1 MKNILKKTIILAAT
15 ISSITA
21 VLGLIGY
28 IPGFGTLGS
37 IREEFIPMAPSTAFS
52 FLILNM
58 FILILP
64 HINWQRRNT
73 VIGCGLAL
81 LVSLFGI
88 LETFDAFLGT
98 DLNLENLLIPS
109 AGTLGFIPIARM
121 SPSTGAVF
129 FIAGLATFSLI
140 FYRFKKNK
148 SPKLMNLAGILGA
161 LTMIIAL
168 IFLLAYIY
176 GVPLLYEQG
185 TLVPMAVTTA
195 FGFLMLGVGLFA
207 SSDKTSIPL
216 RFIAQ
221 PNTYA
226 QLLRIFFPLSIIAVL
241 TGSFVTTFIQF
252 FSNVNAAFITAII
265 VVLVAVITGLL
276 VSRASKIIGESIDEE
291 QTKRKSTEV
300 LLQEALNNAELY
312 KDIFAHDMNNILQ
325 NILTANQIIIRT
337 LEKGIQQ
344 ENTNVGEMTD
354 VIDEQVDRGGKLI
367 SNVRRLSQIE
377 EQKLSLKLV
386 DITKN
391 LNASIQFLQNSY
403 QNKKI
408 NIHVDSFQD
417 ALHIKANELIQD
429 LFENILINAV
439 KHNRND
445 IIEVKIKISR
455 ETQNQTNYCKI
466 EFIDNGLGIEDE
478 RKETIFER
486 ASINKSIGSGM
497 GLGLSLVKK
506 IIDSYN
512 GKIWVEDRIKGE
524 HLKGANIIILL
535 PMEEEVLFVNSC

>member
-1 MKNILKKTIILAAT
+1 
-15 ISSITA
+15 
-21 VLGLIGY
+21 
-28 IPGFGTLGS
+28 
-37 IREEFIPMAPSTAFS
+37 MAPSTAFS

-241 TGSFVTTFIQF
+241 TGSLVTFFIQF
-252 FSNVNAAFITAII
+252 ISTVNAAFITAII